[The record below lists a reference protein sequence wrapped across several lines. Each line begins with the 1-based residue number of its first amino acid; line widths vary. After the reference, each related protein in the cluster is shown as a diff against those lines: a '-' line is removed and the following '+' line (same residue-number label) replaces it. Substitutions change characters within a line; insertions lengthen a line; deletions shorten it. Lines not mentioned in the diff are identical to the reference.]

1 MNFTL
6 IFCLLN
12 LAQPSGDRPVPHMIF
27 EQEFYE
33 NWTIHHAT
41 LYGALYFLKDSGSL
55 SAEQVYE
62 KFIDGQFTRIPK
74 RAKFNEGYQTADWW
88 FGVVVENATE
98 KEQRHALAPINA
110 AIYKVDFYEFDDQG
124 NLVETDSDGYSL
136 PYSLTKRNSR
146 ADYAQVILPPKS
158 KKIFLMKIDYN
169 GGRSGT
175 VFFLVNDI
183 ISSLAESWGAYYL
196 GHFTGIY
203 TSAIGISI
211 LGFLFFRRRVYL
223 YLSAYSLCGLISGLD
238 YDRMLW
244 VILGF
249 EDYTPI
255 GSWLFPVLLLLF
267 TLFVL
272 LFSIEI
278 FKEFGKRVVE
288 IPRLNLF
295 IIPQFVFVILLIG
308 SHSVFEPKQLVFYY
322 TLCHYLGF
330 MNIGLFLVF
339 LGLQVKMNTG
349 LTAFV
354 FFAKIILITNL
365 GIVLY
370 VHLGSTWMLPLE
382 VYYIQF
388 GLMLNLV
395 LIIGGLFYNYFSSQ
409 EDKNRLIAEQSETEK
424 QILKLSIEAQDK
436 ERQRIAKDLHDDL
449 GSNLAMIKL
458 RMELLMENPI
468 KSNGSTQNL
477 EEIHQML
484 DGACK
489 DLRYISHELMPA
501 DLSTKVMRTM
511 VEELVEKLSVQRK
524 VSIHA
529 QVEEI
534 PVLSID
540 TKVNLFRIIKELMNN
555 ILKHAQAAESNIRLF
570 QASDSDTITLEVS
583 DNGRGIP
590 KEVLEGKSK
599 GMGLKNLEKRV
610 EYLKGK
616 LDIQSSGLGTLIR
629 VEIPLESNQLAYEEN
644 NTDRGRS

>member
-1 MNFTL
+1 
-6 IFCLLN
+6 
-12 LAQPSGDRPVPHMIF
+12 
-27 EQEFYE
+27 
-33 NWTIHHAT
+33 
-41 LYGALYFLKDSGSL
+41 
-55 SAEQVYE
+55 
-62 KFIDGQFTRIPK
+62 
-74 RAKFNEGYQTADWW
+74 
-88 FGVVVENATE
+88 
-98 KEQRHALAPINA
+98 
-110 AIYKVDFYEFDDQG
+110 
-124 NLVETDSDGYSL
+124 
-136 PYSLTKRNSR
+136 
-146 ADYAQVILPPKS
+146 
-158 KKIFLMKIDYN
+158 MKIDYN

-223 YLSAYSLCGLISGLD
+223 YLSVYSLCGLISGLD

-278 FKEFGKRVVE
+278 FKEFGKRVVK

-308 SHSVFEPKQLVFYY
+308 SHSVFEPKQLVFFY

-330 MNIGLFLVF
+330 MNIGLLFVF

-458 RMELLMENPI
+458 RMELLMENPT
-468 KSNGSTQNL
+468 KSNCSTQNL

-524 VSIHA
+524 VAIHA
-529 QVEEI
+529 QVEDI

-555 ILKHAQAAESNIRLF
+555 ILKHAQATAANIRLF

-583 DNGRGIP
+583 DNGKGIP

-629 VEIPLESNQLAYEEN
+629 VEIPLESNQLAYEQD
-644 NTDRGRS
+644 NTNSGRS

>member
-1 MNFTL
+1 
-6 IFCLLN
+6 
-12 LAQPSGDRPVPHMIF
+12 
-27 EQEFYE
+27 
-33 NWTIHHAT
+33 
-41 LYGALYFLKDSGSL
+41 
-55 SAEQVYE
+55 
-62 KFIDGQFTRIPK
+62 
-74 RAKFNEGYQTADWW
+74 
-88 FGVVVENATE
+88 
-98 KEQRHALAPINA
+98 
-110 AIYKVDFYEFDDQG
+110 
-124 NLVETDSDGYSL
+124 
-136 PYSLTKRNSR
+136 
-146 ADYAQVILPPKS
+146 
-158 KKIFLMKIDYN
+158 
-169 GGRSGT
+169 
-175 VFFLVNDI
+175 
-183 ISSLAESWGAYYL
+183 
-196 GHFTGIY
+196 
-203 TSAIGISI
+203 
-211 LGFLFFRRRVYL
+211 
-223 YLSAYSLCGLISGLD
+223 
-238 YDRMLW
+238 
-244 VILGF
+244 
-249 EDYTPI
+249 
-255 GSWLFPVLLLLF
+255 
-267 TLFVL
+267 
-272 LFSIEI
+272 
-278 FKEFGKRVVE
+278 
-288 IPRLNLF
+288 
-295 IIPQFVFVILLIG
+295 
-308 SHSVFEPKQLVFYY
+308 
-322 TLCHYLGF
+322 
-330 MNIGLFLVF
+330 MNIGLLLVF

-365 GIVLY
+365 CIVLY

-382 VYYIQF
+382 LYYIQF

-458 RMELLMENPI
+458 RMELLMENPT
-468 KSNGSTQNL
+468 KSNGNTQNL

-501 DLSTKVMRTM
+501 DLSAKVMRTM

-529 QVEEI
+529 QVEDI

-555 ILKHAQAAESNIRLF
+555 VLKHAQATEATIRLS
-570 QASDSDTITLEVS
+570 QNPDSDSITLEIK
-583 DNGRGIP
+583 DNGKGVP

-629 VEIPLESNQLAYEEN
+629 VEIPLESNQLAYEQD
-644 NTDRGRS
+644 NTDSGRS

>member
-1 MNFTL
+1 MVFHL
-6 IFCLLN
+6 LFCLVTIF
-12 LAQPSGDRPVPHMIF
+12 QTGDFRPVPHLIL
-27 EQEFYE
+27 EHELQEPW
-33 NWTIHHAT
+33 NVHHSTIHSSV
-41 LYGALYFLKDSGSL
+41 YFLEDSGFSP
-55 SAEQVYE
+55 EQAYS
-62 KFIDGQFTRIPK
+62 KFFNGEFTQIK
-74 RAKFNEGYQTADWW
+74 GRAKFNKGYQTVDWW
-88 FGVVVENATE
+88 FGITIENATD
-98 KEQRHALAPINA
+98 KEQLYALAPFNA

-223 YLSAYSLCGLISGLD
+223 YLSVYSLCGLISGLD

-278 FKEFGKRVVE
+278 FKEFGKRVVK

-308 SHSVFEPKQLVFYY
+308 SHSVFEPKQLVFFY

-330 MNIGLFLVF
+330 MNIGLLLVF

-458 RMELLMENPI
+458 RMELLMENPT
-468 KSNGSTQNL
+468 KSNCSTQNL

-524 VSIHA
+524 VAIYA
-529 QVEEI
+529 QVEDI
-534 PVLSID
+534 PILSVD

-555 ILKHAQAAESNIRLF
+555 VLKHAQATEATIRLS
-570 QASDSDTITLEVS
+570 QTPDLENIILEIK
-583 DNGRGIP
+583 DNGKGIP
-590 KEVLEGKSK
+590 KEVLEGNSK
-599 GMGLKNLEKRV
+599 GIGLKNLEKRV

-616 LDIQSSGLGTLIR
+616 LGIKSNRLGTRIL
-629 VEIPLESNQLAYEEN
+629 VTVPLHSIPTEEFFQ
-644 NTDRGRS
+644 TEGQV